1 MGRLEGKIALITGS
15 LQGIG
20 LASAQIMEQQG
31 ATVILSDICD
41 QKSEE
46 VLRSFKNSRYIHL
59 DVSHEQDWMSAKSYI
74 LTKFGRLDVLV
85 NNAGITGFQEDWG
98 PQDPENVSLEAW
110 KKVHAVNQD
119 GVFLGCKYGI
129 ELMKQHGGSIINISS
144 RSGVVGI
151 PGAAAYASSKASV
164 RNHTKTVAIYCAEK
178 GYRIRC
184 NSIHPATVITPM
196 WDPFLGQGE
205 QRKASIKAL
214 ESQIPLGIVGVPED
228 VAHAVVYLASEESRY
243 LTGTELHL
251 DGGLLAGSAAT
262 PARKE

>member
-1 MGRLEGKIALITGS
+1 
-15 LQGIG
+15 
-20 LASAQIMEQQG
+20 
-31 ATVILSDICD
+31 
-41 QKSEE
+41 
-46 VLRSFKNSRYIHL
+46 
-59 DVSHEQDWMSAKSYI
+59 
-74 LTKFGRLDVLV
+74 
-85 NNAGITGFQEDWG
+85 
-98 PQDPENVSLEAW
+98 
-110 KKVHAVNQD
+110 
-119 GVFLGCKYGI
+119 
-129 ELMKQHGGSIINISS
+129 MKQHGGSIINISS